1 MNQFRFSARVPSR
14 PVLLLAV
21 CGILCCCAFNAA
33 AADDTLQSRYQGQQ
47 VMLRNFYCGN
57 KLKFDVDGNLVE
69 GKPSG
74 AWTLCLD
81 MFIDRIQVKHGK
93 LEIEGQRIPLFYDSK
108 RQQFR
113 SVLEVADKKKES
125 YKELVRMQ
133 EVSIEALLPPSA
145 DDRTLAVTLGKLFY
159 SSDKEFA
166 EAAPDFWKPFFQRR
180 ADRKPGSSPGSDS
193 QPAEG
198 KAPQGAASPGPTPQ
212 VSAAD
217 GPNEVLHIGN
227 GVKPPTSIYTP
238 DPDYSE
244 DARLA
249 GYQGTT
255 TITIIIGP
263 DGKVYRPRLSQAL
276 GLGLDEK
283 ARDKVLTWKFKPAT
297 KDGQPVA
304 VEVSVE
310 VQFNLY

>member
-1 MNQFRFSARVPSR
+1 MAQSRFDAPILSR
-14 PVLLLAV
+14 PALLLAIY
-21 CGILCCCAFNAA
+21 GILCCGAA
-33 AADDTLQSRYQGQQ
+33 TATVPDDALQSRYQGKQ

-57 KLKFDVDGNLVE
+57 KLKFDLDGNLVE

-81 MFIDRIQVKHGK
+81 IFIDQIRVKHGK

-113 SVLEVADKKKES
+113 NVLEVADKKRES

-145 DDRTLAVTLGKLFY
+145 DDQTLAAMLDKLFY
-159 SSDKEFA
+159 ASDKEFM

-180 ADRKPGSSPGSDS
+180 ADRKPGSNPGSDS
-193 QPAEG
+193 QPPEG
-198 KAPQGAASPGPTPQ
+198 DQPQRTDSTGQASPA
-212 VSAAD
+212 AAD
-217 GPNEVLHIGN
+217 DGGGEVLHIG
-227 GVKPPTSIYTP
+227 GHVKPPVAVYQP
-238 DPDYSE
+238 DPDYAA

-255 TITIIIGP
+255 TITIVIGP
-263 DGKVYRPRLSQAL
+263 DGKVYRPRLSEPV
-276 GLGLDEK
+276 GLGLDEQ

-304 VEVSVE
+304 VEVKVE